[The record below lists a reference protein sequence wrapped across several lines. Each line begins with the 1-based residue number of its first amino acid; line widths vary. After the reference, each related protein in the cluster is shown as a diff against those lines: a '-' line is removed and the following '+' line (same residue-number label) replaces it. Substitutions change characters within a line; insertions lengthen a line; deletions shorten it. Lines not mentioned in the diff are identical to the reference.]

1 MKQLIAIFGTAAS
14 LLGSILIY
22 KSSTNIAALTF
33 GLLFYITPFI
43 ALIVYYLLKLAC
55 MYKKLSL
62 FLVSRIN
69 LLSASFSVII
79 LFLIQFYDKL
89 YLNDFVFNLF
99 VFALSWVWSSWCL
112 VAENYFISRKNHSNE
127 QL

>member
-1 MKQLIAIFGTAAS
+1 MKQLIAILGSSAS
-14 LLGSILIY
+14 LLGSMLLFQT
-22 KSSTNIAALTF
+22 SSNVEDLAI

-43 ALIVYYLLKLAC
+43 TLIVYYLLKLAC

-62 FLVSRIN
+62 FLVSRAN